1 MNIGNVMG
9 ASNSVSTAKA
19 QETNDTSSLD
29 RKIEQLKKQI
39 EQINKNDKLSQEEKD
54 KRVANIENQVVQ
66 LEQQNGQESRNASS
80 VEMKKRFD
88 TYEAQPQ
95 QQSAGVYQVAHDNEG
110 RQIIQVDKS
119 WETAQD
125 QLKAEPQ
132 DDSEKPNNEGE
143 KPIIVKTTGNTD
155 KVDREIEK
163 LKQTQ
168 AQLEQKIAAAKEPKD
183 KESLETQLAQVE
195 AELKLKDNHTYRRQ
209 HMEITE
215 QKVVSKVGE

>member
-1 MNIGNVMG
+1 MSIGSVVG
-9 ASNSVSTAKA
+9 VGHSVSAAKA
-19 QETNDTSSLD
+19 QKSNDTSSLD
-29 RKIEQLKKQI
+29 QKIEQLEKQI
-39 EQINKNDKLSQEEKD
+39 EQIKNNENLSQEEKD
-54 KRVANIENQVVQ
+54 KRIENIENQVAQ
-66 LEQQNGQESRNASS
+66 LEQKKQQEGRNTSS
-80 VEMKKRFD
+80 VELKKRFD
-88 TYEAQPQ
+88 TYEVQPQ
-95 QQSAGVYQVAHDNEG
+95 QQSVGVYQVAHDEEG
-110 RQIIQVDKS
+110 HQIIQADENL
-119 WETAQD
+119 ETVQEQSEAQ
-125 QLKAEPQ
+125 PQ
-132 DDSEKPNNEGE
+132 DEGE

-195 AELKLKDNHTYRRQ
+195 AELKLKDNDTYRRQ

>member
-1 MNIGNVMG
+1 MSIGSVVG
-9 ASNSVSTAKA
+9 VGHSASVTKA
-19 QETNDTSSLD
+19 QKSNDTSSLD
-29 RKIEQLKKQI
+29 QKIEQLEKQI
-39 EQINKNDKLSQEEKD
+39 EQIKNNEKLSQEEKD
-54 KRVANIENQVVQ
+54 KRITNIENQVAQ
-66 LEQQNGQESRNASS
+66 LEQKKQQEGRNDSS
-80 VEMKKRFD
+80 IELKKRFD

-95 QQSAGVYQVAHDNEG
+95 QQSAGVYQVAHDAEG
-110 RQIIQVDKS
+110 HQIIQVDENL
-119 WETAQD
+119 ETVQEQPKAQ
-125 QLKAEPQ
+125 PQ
-132 DDSEKPNNEGE
+132 DEGE

-183 KESLETQLAQVE
+183 KEALETQLAQVE
-195 AELKLKDNHTYRRQ
+195 AELKLKDNDTYRRQ

>member
-1 MNIGNVMG
+1 MSIGSVVG
-9 ASNSVSTAKA
+9 VGHSASATKA
-19 QETNDTSSLD
+19 QKSNDTSSLD
-29 RKIEQLKKQI
+29 QKIEQLEKQI
-39 EQINKNDKLSQEEKD
+39 EQIKNNEKLSQEEKD
-54 KRVANIENQVVQ
+54 KRITNIENQVAQ
-66 LEQQNGQESRNASS
+66 LEQKKQQEGRNDSS
-80 VEMKKRFD
+80 IELKKRFD

-95 QQSAGVYQVAHDNEG
+95 QQSAGVYQVTHDAEG
-110 RQIIQVDKS
+110 HQIIQVDDNL
-119 WETAQD
+119 ETAQE
-125 QLKAEPQ
+125 QTEAQPQ
-132 DDSEKPNNEGE
+132 DEGE
-143 KPIIVKTTGNTD
+143 KPMIVKTTGNTD

-195 AELKLKDNHTYRRQ
+195 AELKLKDNDTYRRQ

>member
-80 VEMKKRFD
+80 VEMKKGLIPMKHNHSNSRRGCIKWPTITKD
-88 TYEAQPQ
+88 A
-95 QQSAGVYQVAHDNEG
+95 
-110 RQIIQVDKS
+110 KS
-119 WETAQD
+119 
-125 QLKAEPQ
+125 
-132 DDSEKPNNEGE
+132 
-143 KPIIVKTTGNTD
+143 
-155 KVDREIEK
+155 
-163 LKQTQ
+163 
-168 AQLEQKIAAAKEPKD
+168 
-183 KESLETQLAQVE
+183 
-195 AELKLKDNHTYRRQ
+195 
-209 HMEITE
+209 
-215 QKVVSKVGE
+215 SK